1 MIGAAMHPSAAPTH
15 ALLTAFETH
24 YAELV
29 RYIARRTGNLE
40 EARGL
45 AHDTWLRIAE
55 REPGNDVPLA
65 DPRAYLFTISHN
77 LVMNHLRRGSWMQA
91 HLAECEHAHA
101 VSPALAPDVADTAM
115 YRQAVAAVESALERL
130 PARVR
135 DTYLAHGLDGEKQ
148 ADIADR
154 LGLSIDTVK
163 RDIAQATRSIE
174 AALHTWRQTTRDAA
188 NLDPKA

>member
-1 MIGAAMHPSAAPTH
+1 MSSSSPSNG
-15 ALLTAFETH
+15 ALLSAFSQH

-130 PARVR
+130 PPPGGAPPPPPPPDPPPPRPRAGRREAGGHRRPPRPLDRHRQARHRAGHAEHRSRAPHV
-135 DTYLAHGLDGEKQ
+135 A
-148 ADIADR
+148 AD
-154 LGLSIDTVK
+154 
-163 RDIAQATRSIE
+163 
-174 AALHTWRQTTRDAA
+174 H
-188 NLDPKA
+188 